1 MSPAVSGDWS
11 AFGQDGVFGELKSA
25 VEKGLSKAGLMP
37 FMQLDPRRGC
47 AQGDFEMIKKIEI
60 ERFSITSSKQFDQ
73 VVAALDATIGHPDMA
88 EFGKSTHEARS
99 FAELKSAVEKGLSKA
114 GLMLFM
120 QLDQG
125 AVLQKETGQDTPRI
139 IRLLIGNPLIM
150 KEMAKHVPDA
160 GSYAPVTVL
169 VDERADGVHL
179 SYDRMASFLATY
191 GNPDALRIAKD
202 LDNKVET
209 LLREAAA

>member
-1 MSPAVSGDWS
+1 
-11 AFGQDGVFGELKSA
+11 
-25 VEKGLSKAGLMP
+25 
-37 FMQLDPRRGC
+37 
-47 AQGDFEMIKKIEI
+47 MIRKIEI
-60 ERFSITSSKQFDQ
+60 ERFSLTTSKAFNE
-73 VVAALDATIGHPDMA
+73 VIAGVNAAIGHPDMA
-88 EFGKSTHEARS
+88 EFGRSTHDARS

-120 QLDQG
+120 HLDQG

-139 IRLLIGNPLIM
+139 IRFLIGNPLIM

-179 SYDRMASFLATY
+179 SYDRMASFLAPY
-191 GNPDALRIAKD
+191 GNRDALQAAQNLIKKTAH
-202 LDNKVET
+202 
-209 LLREAAA
+209 LLRHAAA

>member
-1 MSPAVSGDWS
+1 M
-11 AFGQDGVFGELKSA
+11 L
-25 VEKGLSKAGLMP
+25 
-37 FMQLDPRRGC
+37 R
-47 AQGDFEMIKKIEI
+47 KIEV
-60 ERFSITSSKQFDQ
+60 ERFSVTSSKPFEK
-73 VVAALDATIGHPDMA
+73 VLAAVSEAVGHPDMA
-88 EFGKSTHEARS
+88 EFGRSTHQAHS
-99 FAELKSAVEKGLSKA
+99 FAELKRAVEKGLSKT

-125 AVLQKETGQDTPRI
+125 AVVQKETAQDTPRI

-179 SYDRMASFLATY
+179 SYDRMASFLAAY
-191 GNPDALRIAKD
+191 GNRDALQVAED
-202 LDNKVET
+202 LDNKIET

>member
-1 MSPAVSGDWS
+1 
-11 AFGQDGVFGELKSA
+11 
-25 VEKGLSKAGLMP
+25 
-37 FMQLDPRRGC
+37 
-47 AQGDFEMIKKIEI
+47 MIKQIEI

-73 VVAALDATIGHPDMA
+73 VVAALDAAIGHPDMA
-88 EFGKSTHEARS
+88 EFRRSTHEARS
-99 FAELKSAVEKGLSKA
+99 FAELKSAVEKGLSKV

-125 AVLQKETGQDTPRI
+125 AVVQKEKGQDTPRI

-191 GNPDALRIAKD
+191 RNPDALQVAED
-202 LDNKVET
+202 LDIKVET
-209 LLREAAA
+209 LLREAG